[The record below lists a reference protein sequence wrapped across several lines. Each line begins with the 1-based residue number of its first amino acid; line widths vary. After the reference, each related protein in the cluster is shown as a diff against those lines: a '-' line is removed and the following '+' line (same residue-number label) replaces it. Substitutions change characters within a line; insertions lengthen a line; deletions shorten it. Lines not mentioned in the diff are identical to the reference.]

1 MPSAQSVWP
10 GSTARYVVSLSPT
23 DWPHPVTLT
32 VGTPPPS
39 LTLHL
44 SPSVISLDVVATLTI
59 TDQHPSTDQR
69 MPGLWYRLPIT
80 GTTGDF
86 THSTL
91 VGLLVGGSRAYL
103 PLMAK
108 E

>member
-1 MPSAQSVWP
+1 MPLSRAMSATVFRIEDTPVSMAPTNRPALSSSWALV
-10 GSTARYVVSLSPT
+10 ARS
-23 DWPHPVTLT
+23 
-32 VGTPPPS
+32 
-39 LTLHL
+39 LHL
-44 SPSVISLDVVATLTI
+44 SPPVISLEVVATLTI

-69 MPGLWYRLPIT
+69 IPGLWYRLPIT

-91 VGLLVGGSRAYL
+91 VELLVGGSRAYL
-103 PLMAK
+103 PWMAK